1 MTEWQTGQK
10 QYAPRFRS
18 RRHKN
23 QLSLFLRIKCSLFEK
38 PGVPFTQSCFVPSL
52 VEIGLVVVE
61 KKIFNHAFSL
71 FCYYLP
77 LERAWPFILRNLN
90 PYPTRM
96 LWGKSDWNWPS
107 GSGEDEDDRRSE
119 KLNWAFSS
127 GELIRGP
134 WPTMVTWETSSNQ

>member
-10 QYAPRFRS
+10 QFSPRFRS

-23 QLSLFLRIKCSLFEK
+23 QLYLFLRIKCSLFAK
-38 PGVPFTQSCFVPSL
+38 PGVPFTQSCYVPSL

-61 KKIFNHAFSL
+61 KIFNHAFSL

-90 PYPTRM
+90 PYPPRM
-96 LWGKSDWNWPS
+96 LCEKSDWKLAQWFW
-107 GSGEDEDDRRSE
+107 RRWRRQAIRKAQLSFQ
-119 KLNWAFSS
+119 LRWANKRP
-127 GELIRGP
+127 I